1 MLKLKNLLV
10 LGGCG
15 LIGAE
20 VVKDLAATS
29 EFEKITVADGNYDK
43 AVELI
48 KSLDDSRFSA
58 RKVEIKNKDE
68 VVSLMKEGFDL
79 VCNCLPFEF
88 DTYITQCCVDAGVTG
103 TDLGATKDQLAMNS
117 TSNKVLSMAIYQ
129 IHILCLLD
137 FLLCCEVPSL

>member
-43 AVELI
+43 AVELV

-68 VVSLMKEGFDL
+68 VVLTWELQKISW
-79 VCNCLPFEF
+79 P
-88 DTYITQCCVDAGVTG
+88 
-103 TDLGATKDQLAMNS
+103 
-117 TSNKVLSMAIYQ
+117 
-129 IHILCLLD
+129 
-137 FLLCCEVPSL
+137 